1 MKHEN
6 PKTSA
11 AIRVLK
17 ELSEIASEASLTG
30 MLQGG
35 QKRAIERFNEVI
47 SWLKAEN
54 LLPPFGYSPLLE
66 TSSYAELAVE
76 ARLVGSQLKDM
87 ATSSPSSVDM
97 SVLTRLAPFV
107 DSEDLRDLIREATR
121 GGETI
126 SPDKLAQLAPFL
138 DRESL
143 SSLIKGSFRT
153 VPTPPTPEAPAPSKA
168 PEPVV
173 SVDFAPADPVEV
185 PNQVQL
191 LSLASRLADASLTH
205 EERSAILIEINRISS
220 R

>member
-1 MKHEN
+1 MKHDN
-6 PKTSA
+6 PKTTA

-17 ELSEIASEASLTG
+17 ELGEIASEASLTG

-47 SWLKAEN
+47 RWLKTEN
-54 LLPPFGYSPLLE
+54 LVPPFGYSPLSE

-76 ARLVGSQLKDM
+76 ARLVASQLKE
-87 ATSSPSSVDM
+87 ASAPEPSSVDM
-97 SVLTRLAPFV
+97 GVLTRLAPFV
-107 DSEDLRDLIREATR
+107 DSGDLRDLIREATR

-138 DRESL
+138 DRQSL
-143 SSLIKGSFRT
+143 SELIKGSFRT
-153 VPTPPTPEAPAPSKA
+153 IPTPPTPETSIPSKA

-173 SVDFAPADPVEV
+173 SVDITPVELVGV
-185 PNQVQL
+185 PSQVEL
-191 LSLASRLADASLTH
+191 LTLASRLADASLTH